1 MSFRGEPQGRTFSIT
16 KAALAFCLRP
26 TLILLLF
33 SPLYAAE
40 VTLEVQIGFHGLF
53 QLGRPFPIKIE
64 VVNQGLP
71 VEGTV
76 EAAVWKGGG
85 AKGSG
90 AFAVYHRRR
99 LLVGAGAR
107 KSASFTIDPGS
118 ISRPL
123 VVSFRGPGSSVSKEI
138 DLRRYFA
145 PAPLILL
152 LTESNLSSVL
162 PLNSGAA
169 NPLVA
174 VSPEE
179 LPSDARAYGGVA
191 TVVFYEPSLRELSAS
206 QSGALE
212 AWLVSGGKVIVL
224 GSMHYAL
231 YQESALGRFLPVR
244 VTGLRTFNA
253 LPGLQKAYGK
263 SAPPLTNIPAQVS
276 TLVQGT
282 SVIEEQGIPIL
293 AQASRAK
300 GKILYLALDVGRP
313 PLSRWE
319 GLPRL
324 FRDLLASP
332 GESSTAPPPAW
343 DEAIFSQLLL
353 NPSLTSS
360 YVPVRAF
367 FAGTFFYLTG
377 LGLLTWLWQDRRLSG
392 RALGVSFLSIVIFSS
407 CGGYLY
413 FNRGGNI
420 PDGVLLTSTLLEPLP
435 DGYVEAS
442 SNVALFSTLRRE
454 YDLALESGWTDF
466 EPLARRAAGAEDNGL
481 VVEEEGGRPRFRTS
495 LKEWDYRLFRAR
507 SVSRFPVRVEFET
520 QPNKRV
526 LKVANQSARD
536 LTECWM
542 ILPGERVSLGDIPSG
557 SIRVREFPPAA
568 AAVDGRA
575 AQGDLREI
583 RFNDPMRDLLLRYSY
598 FPQEQ
603 GRPVGAA
610 LFFGWVQGGPRGVSV
625 EDGRVRARE
634 FTLFRARF
642 PLGEEEE

>member
-1 MSFRGEPQGRTFSIT
+1 MSFALT
-16 KAALAFCLRP
+16 KAALKFCLRSSIV
-26 TLILLLF
+26 LVSLSSQLW
-33 SPLYAAE
+33 AEE

-53 QLGRPFPIKIE
+53 QLGRPFPIRIE
-64 VVNQGLP
+64 VVNQGPL

-90 AFAVYHRRR
+90 AFAVHHRRR

-123 VVSFRGPGSSVSKEI
+123 VVSFRGPGSGVSKEI

-145 PAPLILL
+145 PAPLTLL

-169 NPLVA
+169 SPLVA
-174 VSPEE
+174 VTPEE

-191 TVVFYEPSLRELSAS
+191 TVVFYEPSLRELSAA

-212 AWLVSGGKVIVL
+212 AWLTAGGKVIVL

-244 VTGLRTFNA
+244 VTGLRNFSA
-253 LPGLQKAYGK
+253 LPGLQKAYGQ
-263 SAPPLTNIPAQVS
+263 SAHPLKNIPAQVS
-276 TLVQGT
+276 TLVEGT

-332 GESSTAPPPAW
+332 GETPTTQPPAW

-353 NPSLTSS
+353 NPSLTST

-377 LGLLTWLWQDRRLSG
+377 LGFLTWLWQGRRLSG
-392 RALGVSFLSIVIFSS
+392 RALCASFLSIVIFSS

-442 SNVALFSTLRRE
+442 SNGALFSTLRRE
-454 YDLALESGWTDF
+454 YDLVLESGWTDF
-466 EPLARRAAGAEDNGL
+466 EPLARRAAGAEDYDL

-507 SVSRFPVRVEFET
+507 SVSRFPVRVEFEA

-526 LKVANQSARD
+526 LKVANHSARD

-557 SIRVREFPPAA
+557 SIRVREFPLAAPPA
-568 AAVDGRA
+568 DGRA
-575 AQGDLREI
+575 AQADLREI
-583 RFNDPMRDLLLRYSY
+583 RFNDPMRALLLRYSY
-598 FPQEQ
+598 FPREQ
-603 GRPVGAA
+603 GQSVDAA
-610 LFFGWVQGGPRGVSV
+610 QFFGWVQGGPRGVSV
-625 EDGRVRARE
+625 EDGRVSVRD
-634 FTLFRARF
+634 FTLFRAF
-642 PLGEEEE
+642 FSLGEEEE